1 MDIHIKDIKVFGF
14 IGVYEE
20 EKTVGQEF
28 LISVSFSL
36 SEGLDLSTDNLDN
49 TVDYSDMCDR
59 ISSYF
64 TDKRCDLMET
74 AAEELSCILLNTYDM
89 MTELTLEI
97 HKPNAEINVEFGDV
111 YVSCTKKWEKV
122 YMSLGS
128 NMGDKDGYINNAV
141 NALKEYDTIRNVRLS
156 NIYTTKP
163 YGNTDQDDFRNAVC
177 ELECICTP
185 FELLDICNK
194 IENDN
199 GRVRDEHWGPRTL
212 DIDIVLF
219 GDRVIN
225 TDRLIIPHID
235 MHNRQFVLEPLCEL
249 APGAVHP
256 SLRKNVLSLFRD
268 ITDSD

>member
-1 MDIHIKDIKVFGF
+1 MDIHINDIKVFGH

-28 LISVSFSL
+28 LVSVSFSL
-36 SEGLDLSTDNLDN
+36 SEETVYTTDDLET

-59 ISSYF
+59 IASYF
-64 TDKRCDLMET
+64 EEKRCDLLET
-74 AAEELSCILLNTYDM
+74 AADELSGILLNTYDM
-89 MTELTLEI
+89 VTALTLEI
-97 HKPNAEINVEFGDV
+97 HKPHAKINVELKDV
-111 YVSCTKKWEKV
+111 YVSCRKKWEKV
-122 YMSLGS
+122 YLSMGS

-141 NALKEYDTIRNVRLS
+141 NSLMEYDYIRNVRLS
-156 NIYTTKP
+156 EIYTTKP

-194 IENDN
+194 IEKDN

-212 DIDIVLF
+212 DIDIILF

-225 TDRLIIPHID
+225 TEKLTIPHID
-235 MHNRQFVLEPLCEL
+235 MHNRQFVLEPLCAL
-249 APGAVHP
+249 APGAYHP
-256 SLRKNVLSLFRD
+256 VLGQRACDLLKKVSNHV
-268 ITDSD
+268 